1 MSGYTKRSNL
11 WCCVIYP
18 EDSLPDNYK
27 QIIQKWHI
35 PVLLSPVHDCDINAD
50 DTEKKKHIH
59 VMLDFGSGQ
68 NKSFD
73 QVRQMTD
80 ELKGS
85 IPIICHN
92 KFAMIRYFV
101 HKDNPEKH
109 QYRVEDLVSI
119 SGFEY
124 DKAFDTY
131 TNEIELYKYIEN
143 IVYTNMIYN
152 YAILVKYMSDHNLI
166 YELQFLRKHTYHFK
180 ALLDGYFQLITSGR
194 QKIVDNDE
202 SVDKYIE

>member
-11 WCCVIYP
+11 WVCVVYP
-18 EDSLPDNYK
+18 DDSLPDNYLS
-27 QIIQKWHI
+27 IIQNWHV
-35 PVLLSPVHDCDINAD
+35 PVLLSPVHDLDTNAD
-50 DTEKKKHIH
+50 ETEKKKHIH
-59 VMLDFGSGQ
+59 VMIDFGSGQ

-73 QVRQMTD
+73 QVKSMTD
-80 ELKGS
+80 QLRGS

-101 HKDNPEKH
+101 HLDNPEKH
-109 QYRVEDLVSI
+109 QYQISDLTAV

-131 TNEIELYKYIEN
+131 TNEIELFKFIEKL
-143 IVYTNMIYN
+143 IYDNMIYN

-166 YELQFLRKHTYHFK
+166 YELQFLRRHTFHFK
-180 ALLDGYFQLITSGR
+180 ALLDGYFQLLTSGR
-194 QKIVDNDE
+194 QKIVDPKEN
-202 SVDKYIE
+202 VDNYID